1 MNRALHTVAELL
13 LALSRRVNRAV
24 EAVLCLLGL
33 GMAGLTLAQV
43 FARYVLNHSIFW
55 SEEVGRMILIAL
67 TFLGASAAWHRG
79 AHIGIDVA
87 VARLPAAARRGVR
100 AFALVCGIAFGVF
113 LTVEGVR
120 FAHFVRY
127 QIMSATGITRT
138 VPAAV
143 VPLGGAILALHAL
156 AELAGLAAG
165 KNREGGP

>member
-1 MNRALHTVAELL
+1 M
-13 LALSRRVNRAV
+13 LSRRVNRAV
-24 EAVLCLLGL
+24 EAVLCVLGL
-33 GMAGLTLAQV
+33 AMAGLTLAQV

-67 TFLGASAAWHRG
+67 TFLGASAAWYRG

-87 VARLPAAARRGVR
+87 VARLPGAARRWVR
-100 AFALVCGIAFGVF
+100 AFALACGIAFGVF

-120 FAHFVRY
+120 FAHFVRR
-127 QIMSATGITRT
+127 QIMSATGVTRT

-156 AELAGLAAG
+156 AELAGMAARKKG
-165 KNREGGP
+165 EDGP